1 LALAG
6 VGDTDAL
13 CVLEGI
19 IEVKLPS
26 PFSNLQG
33 KPQTNGS
40 HDGDTYT
47 SFPLGGINLGDVGLV
62 RDLWFGF
69 LVERCCF

>member
-1 LALAG
+1 MLAG
-6 VGDTDAL
+6 AGEADAS
-13 CVLEGI
+13 CVLQGI
-19 IEVKLPS
+19 IEVKLPA
-26 PFSNLQG
+26 PFTTLQG
-33 KPQTNGS
+33 KPRIYGS
-40 HDGDTYT
+40 DDGDTYT